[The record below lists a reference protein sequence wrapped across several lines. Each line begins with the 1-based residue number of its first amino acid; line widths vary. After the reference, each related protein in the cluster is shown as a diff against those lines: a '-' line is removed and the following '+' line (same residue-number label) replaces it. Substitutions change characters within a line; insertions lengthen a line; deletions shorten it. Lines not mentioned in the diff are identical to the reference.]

1 MKTLIEAVEAWIDS
15 KVESNIRPWLTDME
29 DIHIRD
35 ANRISELESKL
46 RTQFQNID
54 TLNMQVQELLEDKSA
69 EAFVEAN
76 DISISTLAERIDTLE
91 TEVEETKDQAEEAF
105 SLGDTAN
112 DLANDLEERV
122 DTLEGAENNEAVIED
137 MVDRQVNTAVRNL
150 TFNISVE

>member
-15 KVESNIRPWLTDME
+15 KVESNIIPWLKDME

-54 TLNMQVQELLEDKSA
+54 TLNMQVQELLEDKSG

-122 DTLEGAENNEAVIED
+122 DTLEGAEINEAVIED